1 MNRTTWP
8 FATLRDVGTAL
19 YDSTDRDDWP
29 NGLVV
34 GTLLTLTAGHL
45 LPGLALVGYAVRVL
59 RSGLAGTPRLP
70 GIDDWTGLCRE
81 AVPATGLL
89 LAYQALPLAAA
100 ALLAGAAP
108 LAGGLGGLAGTPWG
122 SPVGVTPGAGV
133 ASGLASVPVD
143 HSVGQTFAALATVLG
158 LLAAGAVVLVLEAV
172 ASYLSLL
179 ALTNYVRTGA
189 VRAGFDVRALG
200 RAATRPRNVALW
212 LVCAGSSAVV
222 AGLAGVLAVVPVVG
236 RLLGAAVAFV
246 GVVATVS
253 LWGRGVEFPAGGGV
267 RHPAGGGEETAAADG
282 RAGDG
287 SVPGPRPR
295 RSANVD

>member
-1 MNRTTWP
+1 
-8 FATLRDVGTAL
+8 
-19 YDSTDRDDWP
+19 
-29 NGLVV
+29 
-34 GTLLTLTAGHL
+34 
-45 LPGLALVGYAVRVL
+45 VL

-295 RSANVD
+295 RSATVD